1 MADMTTTI
9 ITEENVGDVAKTIR
23 AAIAQRGSAS
33 KLTNKRYLW
42 GKPFDGSQDVYGDM
56 SNVGRVTANGDIT
69 TTMGVS
75 AKGISDFQIQEV
87 DKTATI
93 TSLLPNGM
101 IPDSTGIRLLKQG
114 GRVTIQG
121 QFTYTYGTSTSS
133 VRMFTIPDEFMPNT
147 NVNASWQVAS
157 GNIMW
162 RCGINKSTKALYLL
176 GIINP
181 LTGVTTDTTSRTYS
195 INFTYII

>member
-23 AAIAQRGSAS
+23 DAIAQKGSAS
-33 KLTNKRYLW
+33 KLTNSRKLW
-42 GKPFDGSQDVYGDM
+42 GRSFDGSQDVSGDM
-56 SNVGRVTANGDIT
+56 SNVGSITAGGDIT

-75 AKGISDFQIQEV
+75 AKGISDFNVQEAE
-87 DKTATI
+87 KTATI
-93 TSLLPNGM
+93 TSLLPSGM
-101 IPDSTGIRLLKQG
+101 IPDSAGIRLLKQG

-121 QFTYTYGTSTSS
+121 QFVYTYGTSTSS
-133 VRMFTIPDEFMPNT
+133 VRMCTIPAEFVPNT

-162 RCGINKSTKALYLL
+162 RCGINKSAKALYLF

-181 LTGVTTDTTSRTYS
+181 LTGETTDTTSRTYS